1 MDDPVLARLITRF
14 AEADACW
21 FSSTRPDGRAHLAP
35 IWHVWHAGR
44 IYVVTQST
52 TVRARNIALQPAVSL
67 ALPDTK
73 NVMIVE
79 GIARVAPEKEEVL
92 NPLFK
97 AKYKWEF
104 TKDNPY
110 HHIIEVTP
118 RKIIAWK
125 TDGDSGGRWHFE
137 AEGNLQSSSINL
149 QEESESA

>member
-1 MDDPVLARLITRF
+1 
-14 AEADACW
+14 
-21 FSSTRPDGRAHLAP
+21 
-35 IWHVWHAGR
+35 
-44 IYVVTQST
+44 
-52 TVRARNIALQPAVSL
+52 VRARNIALQPAVSL

-125 TDGDSGGRWHFE
+125 TDGDSGGRWHFD